1 MTNKK
6 RARRER
12 PAETSSFPALPFVS
26 PREHGRAHYWTV
38 PPVGGPIDDYAEAGR
53 IGREYALQ
61 FVQWLQANPS
71 IAGMGIRGWIA
82 SDIDYRALSESGYWV
97 GFFSCIEC
105 LLVDKATAS

>member
-12 PAETSSFPALPFVS
+12 PAEPSPFPAMPFVS

-53 IGREYALQ
+53 IGREYAVQ
-61 FVQWLQANPS
+61 FAQWLEANPGLVS
-71 IAGMGIRGWIA
+71 MGILGWIA
-82 SDIDYRALSESGYWV
+82 CDIDYKAPDKSGYWV
-97 GFFSCIEC
+97 GFFACIEC
-105 LLVDKATAS
+105 LLVDARPAS